1 MCPRHVP
8 TQSKRLQLIS
18 ETSVRAIEENECS
31 LWSTGPLKSHP
42 GIGHTQLSCMRPGKG
57 QSVVFLRLCREFP
70 LNLLLASASLYHDNL
85 QIQVKKKNIAPSYDW
100 PDLFRAAA
108 MQAWLCACKQNTRCF
123 DYAVKLGL
131 QLWCRFSFLFIL
143 MECEEHLK
151 HACLYR
157 RSINHTQRLPRLLH
171 QLIMTSVGARIASR
185 YKSAIK

>member
-1 MCPRHVP
+1 MCPRYVP

-42 GIGHTQLSCMRPGKG
+42 GIRHTQLSCMRPGKG

-85 QIQVKKKNIAPSYDW
+85 QIQVKKNIAPSYDW

-131 QLWCRFSFLFIL
+131 QLSCRFSFFI
-143 MECEEHLK
+143 HTNGVWRTLK
-151 HACLYR
+151 TCLLVLKVHK
-157 RSINHTQRLPRLLH
+157 SHTK
-171 QLIMTSVGARIASR
+171 TSQIAS
-185 YKSAIK
+185 SAHYDECWSQDSEQV

>member
-1 MCPRHVP
+1 MVNQANIVVRAVFSPSTFPSARSCDRLFLLARLALMCPRYVP

-85 QIQVKKKNIAPSYDW
+85 QIQVKKISPHLMTGLIYLEQQQCR
-100 PDLFRAAA
+100 PDFVLVNKTLGALT
-108 MQAWLCACKQNTRCF
+108 MQ
-123 DYAVKLGL
+123 
-131 QLWCRFSFLFIL
+131 
-143 MECEEHLK
+143 
-151 HACLYR
+151 
-157 RSINHTQRLPRLLH
+157 
-171 QLIMTSVGARIASR
+171 
-185 YKSAIK
+185 

>member
-57 QSVVFLRLCREFP
+57 QSVVFLRLCT
-70 LNLLLASASLYHDNL
+70 NSHWTSYLLLQAC
-85 QIQVKKKNIAPSYDW
+85 ITIICKFKWKKNIAPSYDW